1 MMKIQRLS
9 RASRLLAG
17 LVACVL
23 TTAAAAMPAAAG
35 FYLRD
40 EVKPMWTKVDLNADG
55 FVSKAELRAEDP
67 KLVAGFRR
75 ADVNRDG
82 RLNLR
87 EFELL
92 LISL

>member
-1 MMKIQRLS
+1 MKNRLG
-9 RASRLLAG
+9 RASRLAAG
-17 LVACVL
+17 LIACIFAA
-23 TTAAAAMPAAAG
+23 TAAAMPTSAG
-35 FYLRD
+35 YYLSD
-40 EVKPMWTKVDLNADG
+40 EVKPMWIKVDLNADG

-75 ADVNRDG
+75 ADVNNDG
-82 RLNLR
+82 RLDLR

>member
-1 MMKIQRLS
+1 MKIRFGRANRL
-9 RASRLLAG
+9 AAG
-17 LVACVL
+17 LIACIF
-23 TTAAAAMPAAAG
+23 TAAAAAMPASAG
-35 FYLRD
+35 YYLRD

-67 KLVAGFRR
+67 ELVAGFRR
-75 ADVNRDG
+75 ADVNNDG
-82 RLNLR
+82 RLDLR